1 MNRFITLCA
10 IASGVAML
18 AIIIAKFHQPSV
30 TLHNSEWLCV
40 DTAPNGLNA
49 ECIQYT
55 RKPKQQ
61 VRG

>member
-1 MNRFITLCA
+1 MNRLIAPCALASA
-10 IASGVAML
+10 IA
-18 AIIIAKFHQPSV
+18 IITILIAKFNQPSV
-30 TLHNSEWLCV
+30 TLRSSDWQCV
-40 DTAPNGLNA
+40 DTAPNGLDA